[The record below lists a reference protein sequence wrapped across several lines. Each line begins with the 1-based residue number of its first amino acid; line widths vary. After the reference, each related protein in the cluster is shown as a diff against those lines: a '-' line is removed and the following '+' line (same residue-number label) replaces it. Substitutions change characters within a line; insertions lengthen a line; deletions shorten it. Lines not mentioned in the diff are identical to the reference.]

1 MMMTKIVADSS
12 ADLLTLGDLPFA
24 SVPLTIH
31 AGDRV
36 FVDDDHCDIDGMI
49 AFLRTYKE
57 KTTTSCPNTECW
69 LKAFGDA
76 DTVYCVTIS
85 SAMSGTYNAAMLAA
99 KEYMELH
106 PERRVHVFDSL
117 SAGPG
122 CTQMVEK
129 VADCVRKGLSFED
142 TVAAVTAFRDR
153 ANLIFSL
160 ASVHNFVANGRVSA
174 AVGAIVGILGIRV
187 IGKAG
192 VKGELV
198 IASKSRGDHKAMQN
212 MLSAMMKQGWN
223 GSKVYIHHCMNQ
235 SAAEELKAA
244 LLEKFPNAEIEI
256 GVLRGLCS
264 YYAEVGG
271 VLVAYEGNLR
281 A

>member
-1 MMMTKIVADSS
+1 M
-12 ADLLTLGDLPFA
+12 
-24 SVPLTIH
+24 
-31 AGDRV
+31 
-36 FVDDDHCDIDGMI
+36 
-49 AFLRTYKE
+49 
-57 KTTTSCPNTECW
+57 
-69 LKAFGDA
+69 
-76 DTVYCVTIS
+76 
-85 SAMSGTYNAAMLAA
+85 
-99 KEYMELH
+99 
-106 PERRVHVFDSL
+106 
-117 SAGPG
+117 
-122 CTQMVEK
+122 
-129 VADCVRKGLSFED
+129 
-142 TVAAVTAFRDR
+142 TAFRDR

-192 VKGELV
+192 VKGELS
-198 IASKSRGDHKAMQN
+198 ASRSRGDHKAMQN
-212 MLSAMMKQGWN
+212 MLGAMMKQGWN

-271 VLVAYEGNLR
+271 VLAAYEGNLR

>member
-1 MMMTKIVADSS
+1 MTTKIVADSS
-12 ADLLTLGDLPFA
+12 ADLLTLGDLPFT

-31 AGDRV
+31 AGERV
-36 FVDDDHCDIDGMI
+36 FVDDENCDIEEMT
-49 AFLRTYKE
+49 AFLRGYKG

-99 KEYMELH
+99 QEYMELH

-117 SAGPG
+117 NAGPG

-129 VADCVRKGLSFED
+129 VAECVRKGLSFED
-142 TVAAVTAFRDR
+142 TVTAVTAFRDR
-153 ANLIFSL
+153 ANLVFSL

-174 AVGAIVGILGIRV
+174 AAGAIVGILGIRV
-187 IGKAG
+187 ICKAG
-192 VKGELV
+192 VKGEFV
-198 IASKSRGDHKAMQN
+198 IASKVRGDHKAMQHMVN
-212 MLSAMMKQGWN
+212 TMMKQGWN
-223 GSKVYIHHCMNQ
+223 GSKVYVHHCMNQ
-235 SAAEELKAA
+235 EAAEELETA
-244 LLEKFPNAEIEI
+244 LLEKFPKAEIEI
-256 GVLRGLCS
+256 GKLRGLCS
-264 YYAEVGG
+264 YYAEAGG

>member
-1 MMMTKIVADSS
+1 
-12 ADLLTLGDLPFA
+12 
-24 SVPLTIH
+24 
-31 AGDRV
+31 
-36 FVDDDHCDIDGMI
+36 
-49 AFLRTYKE
+49 
-57 KTTTSCPNTECW
+57 
-69 LKAFGDA
+69 
-76 DTVYCVTIS
+76 
-85 SAMSGTYNAAMLAA
+85 
-99 KEYMELH
+99 
-106 PERRVHVFDSL
+106 
-117 SAGPG
+117 
-122 CTQMVEK
+122 MVEK

-212 MLSAMMKQGWN
+212 MLNTMMKQGWN
-223 GSKVYIHHCMNQ
+223 GSKVYIHQ

-271 VLVAYEGNLR
+271 VLAAYEGNLR

>member
-1 MMMTKIVADSS
+1 MMTKIVADSS

-36 FVDDDHCDIDGMI
+36 FVDDEHCDIDGMI
-49 AFLRTYKE
+49 AFLRTYKG

-69 LKAFGDA
+69 LKAFGNA

-212 MLSAMMKQGWN
+212 MLSAM
-223 GSKVYIHHCMNQ
+223 
-235 SAAEELKAA
+235 L
-244 LLEKFPNAEIEI
+244 
-256 GVLRGLCS
+256 
-264 YYAEVGG
+264 
-271 VLVAYEGNLR
+271 
-281 A
+281 

>member
-1 MMMTKIVADSS
+1 M
-12 ADLLTLGDLPFA
+12 
-24 SVPLTIH
+24 
-31 AGDRV
+31 
-36 FVDDDHCDIDGMI
+36 
-49 AFLRTYKE
+49 
-57 KTTTSCPNTECW
+57 
-69 LKAFGDA
+69 
-76 DTVYCVTIS
+76 
-85 SAMSGTYNAAMLAA
+85 
-99 KEYMELH
+99 
-106 PERRVHVFDSL
+106 
-117 SAGPG
+117 
-122 CTQMVEK
+122 
-129 VADCVRKGLSFED
+129 
-142 TVAAVTAFRDR
+142 
-153 ANLIFSL
+153 
-160 ASVHNFVANGRVSA
+160 HNFVANGRVSA

-212 MLSAMMKQGWN
+212 MLSTMMKQGWN

>member
-36 FVDDDHCDIDGMI
+36 FVDDEHCDIDGMI
-49 AFLRTYKE
+49 AFLRTYKG

-153 ANLIFSL
+153 ANLIFRSRRYTI
-160 ASVHNFVANGRVSA
+160 SSRTVA
-174 AVGAIVGILGIRV
+174 
-187 IGKAG
+187 
-192 VKGELV
+192 
-198 IASKSRGDHKAMQN
+198 
-212 MLSAMMKQGWN
+212 
-223 GSKVYIHHCMNQ
+223 
-235 SAAEELKAA
+235 
-244 LLEKFPNAEIEI
+244 
-256 GVLRGLCS
+256 
-264 YYAEVGG
+264 
-271 VLVAYEGNLR
+271 
-281 A
+281 

>member
-36 FVDDDHCDIDGMI
+36 FVDDEHCDIDGMI
-49 AFLRTYKE
+49 AFLRTYKG

-69 LKAFGDA
+69 LKSFGDA

-129 VADCVRKGLSFED
+129 VVDCVRKALSFED

-212 MLSAMMKQGWN
+212 MLNTMMKQGWN

>member
-1 MMMTKIVADSS
+1 
-12 ADLLTLGDLPFA
+12 
-24 SVPLTIH
+24 
-31 AGDRV
+31 
-36 FVDDDHCDIDGMI
+36 
-49 AFLRTYKE
+49 
-57 KTTTSCPNTECW
+57 
-69 LKAFGDA
+69 
-76 DTVYCVTIS
+76 
-85 SAMSGTYNAAMLAA
+85 
-99 KEYMELH
+99 MELH

-174 AVGAIVGILGIRV
+174 A
-187 IGKAG
+187 AG

-212 MLSAMMKQGWN
+212 MLGAMMKQGWN

>member
-36 FVDDDHCDIDGMI
+36 FVDDEHCDIDGMI
-49 AFLRTYKE
+49 AFLRTYKG

-212 MLSAMMKQGWN
+212 MLNTMMKQGWN

-256 GVLRGLCS
+256 GVLRGLC
-264 YYAEVGG
+264 
-271 VLVAYEGNLR
+271 
-281 A
+281 

>member
-1 MMMTKIVADSS
+1 MRLIFLIEGIDDDDEDCRGLLRGF
-12 ADLLTLGDLPFA
+12 ADLGRFA
-24 SVPLTIH
+24 LRLRPADDSCGRPC
-31 AGDRV
+31 
-36 FVDDDHCDIDGMI
+36 FVDDEHCDIDGMI
-49 AFLRTYKE
+49 AFLRTYKG

-153 ANLIFSL
+153 ANLIFRSRRCTI
-160 ASVHNFVANGRVSA
+160 SSRTVA
-174 AVGAIVGILGIRV
+174 
-187 IGKAG
+187 
-192 VKGELV
+192 
-198 IASKSRGDHKAMQN
+198 
-212 MLSAMMKQGWN
+212 
-223 GSKVYIHHCMNQ
+223 
-235 SAAEELKAA
+235 
-244 LLEKFPNAEIEI
+244 
-256 GVLRGLCS
+256 
-264 YYAEVGG
+264 
-271 VLVAYEGNLR
+271 
-281 A
+281 

>member
-1 MMMTKIVADSS
+1 
-12 ADLLTLGDLPFA
+12 
-24 SVPLTIH
+24 
-31 AGDRV
+31 
-36 FVDDDHCDIDGMI
+36 
-49 AFLRTYKE
+49 
-57 KTTTSCPNTECW
+57 
-69 LKAFGDA
+69 
-76 DTVYCVTIS
+76 
-85 SAMSGTYNAAMLAA
+85 MLAA

-106 PERRVHVFDSL
+106 PGRRVHVFDSL

-244 LLEKFPNAEIEI
+244 LLEKFPNAED
-256 GVLRGLCS
+256 
-264 YYAEVGG
+264 
-271 VLVAYEGNLR
+271 
-281 A
+281 

>member
-36 FVDDDHCDIDGMI
+36 FVDDEHCDIDGMI
-49 AFLRTYKE
+49 AFLRTYKG

-271 VLVAYEGNLR
+271 VLVEYEGNLR

>member
-1 MMMTKIVADSS
+1 M
-12 ADLLTLGDLPFA
+12 
-24 SVPLTIH
+24 
-31 AGDRV
+31 
-36 FVDDDHCDIDGMI
+36 
-49 AFLRTYKE
+49 
-57 KTTTSCPNTECW
+57 
-69 LKAFGDA
+69 
-76 DTVYCVTIS
+76 
-85 SAMSGTYNAAMLAA
+85 
-99 KEYMELH
+99 
-106 PERRVHVFDSL
+106 
-117 SAGPG
+117 
-122 CTQMVEK
+122 
-129 VADCVRKGLSFED
+129 RKGLSFED

-212 MLSAMMKQGWN
+212 ILSAMMKQGWN